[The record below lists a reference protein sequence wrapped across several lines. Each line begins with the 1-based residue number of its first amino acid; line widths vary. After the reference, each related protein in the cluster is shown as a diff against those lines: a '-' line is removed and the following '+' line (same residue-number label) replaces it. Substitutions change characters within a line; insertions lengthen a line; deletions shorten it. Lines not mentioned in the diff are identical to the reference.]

1 MKIYDLRVNRRE
13 SPTGIAN
20 NDIVFSFK
28 ADTDTV
34 YTAKLFSETGALLAS
49 REVDFC
55 KAGAFYFDFDFPCG
69 ERMEY
74 CVFADGVTEKTEFET
89 AVALSADFITPS
101 DSELYAPI
109 FEKSFSVFGNIKKA
123 RLYITGLGL
132 YMAEIN
138 GKRVGNRYLTPGYN
152 DYDAYLRYQT
162 YDITDLIS
170 CGENKIE
177 IHMGD
182 GWYKGRFGIDKPLER
197 GGNVF
202 GSKYI
207 LSARIHIVF
216 ENGEEKDILSD
227 ESWLTHSSFCTENSI
242 YDGEVRDYTLTEK
255 KYCGCE
261 VVKEKFNTVADFGA
275 PIVEKVLLKP
285 HIYIS
290 PSGKKILD
298 FGQNMVGFVRFR
310 AKLPKG
316 TCVALSHGEILQDG
330 EFFGANLRTA
340 KARAVYISDG
350 TERVYEPYFTYFGFR
365 YVLVEGIDDISED
378 MFEGVVIYS
387 DLPRVSSC
395 VTDNGK
401 INKLIENTLWGQ
413 KGNFLDV
420 PTDCPQRDERLGWTA
435 DTQVFTATA
444 CYNMDC
450 FPFYEKYMRDLR
462 ADQTMYYGGDIP
474 MYSPSLKHEAGNG
487 GAVWADAATII
498 PQKIYMFYGDKR
510 LLERNYTMMRDYV
523 DVLIG
528 KDKSEGD
535 RGLILKGFTFG
546 DWLAQDGACP
556 QSLAGGTDNGYIM
569 SVYYYNSVK
578 ILAESAR
585 ELGKN
590 DDAEKYFSL
599 AKRIYE
605 ALLDEYFAPSGRLA
619 LDTQTAY
626 VLSLYYGI
634 YRNKKRVIEG
644 FRERLAKDF
653 YRMKTGFTGTPLILP
668 AMFENGMDSDAYRI
682 LYNEECP
689 GWLYAVN
696 LGATTVWERW
706 NSVLPDGSISGINMN
721 SLNHYAYGSV
731 CEAIYSYI
739 AGLSPLRPGWLGARI
754 EPHPNYRMRKI
765 KFSFDSPRGVYCVEW
780 EIRDGKFVLF
790 VDIPAGCFADVVLP
804 GGEKQKVGA
813 GHFEFSVKA
822 PEYLIRPFDLNTPN
836 IDILSDKNAREALR
850 ECLPQ
855 AYSMVTGENE
865 EFKIKNGHFL
875 GSLPMFGADKT
886 ALAEYEKRLSEISF

>member
-1 MKIYDLRVNRRE
+1 
-13 SPTGIAN
+13 
-20 NDIVFSFK
+20 
-28 ADTDTV
+28 
-34 YTAKLFSETGALLAS
+34 
-49 REVDFC
+49 
-55 KAGAFYFDFDFPCG
+55 
-69 ERMEY
+69 
-74 CVFADGVTEKTEFET
+74 
-89 AVALSADFITPS
+89 
-101 DSELYAPI
+101 
-109 FEKSFSVFGNIKKA
+109 
-123 RLYITGLGL
+123 
-132 YMAEIN
+132 
-138 GKRVGNRYLTPGYN
+138 
-152 DYDAYLRYQT
+152 
-162 YDITDLIS
+162 
-170 CGENKIE
+170 
-177 IHMGD
+177 
-182 GWYKGRFGIDKPLER
+182 
-197 GGNVF
+197 
-202 GSKYI
+202 
-207 LSARIHIVF
+207 
-216 ENGEEKDILSD
+216 
-227 ESWLTHSSFCTENSI
+227 
-242 YDGEVRDYTLTEK
+242 
-255 KYCGCE
+255 
-261 VVKEKFNTVADFGA
+261 
-275 PIVEKVLLKP
+275 
-285 HIYIS
+285 
-290 PSGKKILD
+290 
-298 FGQNMVGFVRFR
+298 
-310 AKLPKG
+310 
-316 TCVALSHGEILQDG
+316 
-330 EFFGANLRTA
+330 
-340 KARAVYISDG
+340 
-350 TERVYEPYFTYFGFR
+350 
-365 YVLVEGIDDISED
+365 
-378 MFEGVVIYS
+378 
-387 DLPRVSSC
+387 
-395 VTDNGK
+395 
-401 INKLIENTLWGQ
+401 
-413 KGNFLDV
+413 
-420 PTDCPQRDERLGWTA
+420 
-435 DTQVFTATA
+435 
-444 CYNMDC
+444 
-450 FPFYEKYMRDLR
+450 
-462 ADQTMYYGGDIP
+462 
-474 MYSPSLKHEAGNG
+474 
-487 GAVWADAATII
+487 
-498 PQKIYMFYGDKR
+498 
-510 LLERNYTMMRDYV
+510 MRDYV

-535 RGLILKGFTFG
+535 LGLILKGFTFG

-590 DDAEKYFSL
+590 DDAEKYSAL

-634 YRNKKRVIEG
+634 YRNKKKVIEG

-780 EIRDGKFVLF
+780 EIKDGKFVLF
-790 VDIPAGCFADVVLP
+790 ADIPAGCFADVVLP

-813 GHFEFSVKA
+813 GHFEFSMKA

-875 GSLPMFGADKT
+875 GSLPMFGADKNS
-886 ALAEYEKRLSEISF
+886 LAEYEKRLSEISF